1 MKEKIF
7 NFCWDWL
14 FPAAAKAYLAYKET
28 EKLQH
33 AENEQLPE

>member
-1 MKEKIF
+1 MKKF
-7 NFCWDWL
+7 LDFCWDWL
-14 FPAAAKAYLAYKET
+14 LPAAAKACLAYKET